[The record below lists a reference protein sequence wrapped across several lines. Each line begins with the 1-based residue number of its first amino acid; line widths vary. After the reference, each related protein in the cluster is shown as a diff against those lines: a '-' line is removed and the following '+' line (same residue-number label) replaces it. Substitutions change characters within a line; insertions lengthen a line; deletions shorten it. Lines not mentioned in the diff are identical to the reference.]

1 MSLLSP
7 RRAFSRARHG
17 VVAAAIV
24 AAAVVGVLRLAPQW
38 RETGNLPSRLS
49 HAAFWHVV
57 SELSEPGASF
67 MSANY
72 VSNESSFQRV
82 IPELQRRSR
91 HGGVLWSAKSP
102 RPSKYGRNSAQP
114 ACRSPVG
121 RTVRSV

>member
-1 MSLLSP
+1 MSLLSR

-38 RETGNLPSRLS
+38 RETGSLPSRLS
-49 HAAFWHVV
+49 DAAFWHVV

-72 VSNESSFQRV
+72 VSNEDSFQRV
-82 IPELQRRSR
+82 IPELQGRSR
-91 HGGVLWSAKSP
+91 RGGV
-102 RPSKYGRNSAQP
+102 
-114 ACRSPVG
+114 
-121 RTVRSV
+121 